1 MTTENHFHLIELA
14 RLSWPTILGIPSR
27 RFRLLVVADVT
38 EIPTDIISQFANAA
52 LKSGMVYFCAW
63 GPGCERFHDIVD
75 EVCVEDDLGARLFVG
90 PNSHDVIMT
99 TWHPND
105 TLDEAVEYLIN
116 SASAW
121 PTDGFTADSD
131 LWIAICINNS
141 EWAATIR
148 RLFGEA
154 NRRT

>member
-1 MTTENHFHLIELA
+1 MATENKFCLVELA
-14 RLSWPTILGIPSR
+14 QLIWPTTLDILSR
-27 RFRLLVVADVT
+27 RFRLLVVADAV
-38 EIPTDIISQFANAA
+38 EIPTDILSQFGYAA
-52 LKSGMVYFCAW
+52 LKNGMVYFCAW

-75 EVCVEDDLGARLFVG
+75 GVCVGDELGARLFVG

-105 TLDEAVEYLIN
+105 TLDDAVEYLIN
-116 SASAW
+116 SAC

-131 LWIAICINNS
+131 FWIAICVNNS

>member
-1 MTTENHFHLIELA
+1 MTTENSFCLVELA
-14 RLSWPTILGIPSR
+14 QLIWPTDLKIPSR
-27 RFRLLVVADVT
+27 RFRLLVVADMT
-38 EIPTDIISQFANAA
+38 EVSTDIISQFAYAA

-90 PNSHDVIMT
+90 PNSHDVMMT
-99 TWHPND
+99 TWHDDD
-105 TLDEAVEYLIN
+105 TLDEAVEYLTN
-116 SASAW
+116 STY
-121 PTDGFTADSD
+121 PTDGFAEGSEY
-131 LWIAICINNS
+131 WIAICVNNS

-148 RLFGEA
+148 QLFGEA